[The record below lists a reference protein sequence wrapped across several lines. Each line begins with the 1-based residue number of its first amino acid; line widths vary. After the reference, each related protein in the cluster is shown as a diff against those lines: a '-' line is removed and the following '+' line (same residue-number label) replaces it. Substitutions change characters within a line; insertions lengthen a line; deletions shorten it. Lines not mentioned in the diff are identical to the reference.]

1 MGSAETPGAGGRDA
15 GSSERAEAS
24 TDDGPG
30 SAAATPSDPLSAVRA
45 TFAAFAGAPRALAG
59 AAFLVAVQ
67 GLLLVGLGVWQVVRG
82 FGHHIDNLGRAE
94 FGGVLCLVCG
104 VVVVGLARAQVVRR
118 ATSKTPIVVIELLCL
133 PVGWAMLQ
141 NGLLGYGLPLLVVAV
156 ATLALLALAAS
167 RTPPVE

>member
-1 MGSAETPGAGGRDA
+1 MGSAETPGGGGRDA
-15 GSSERAEAS
+15 GPSERAEAS
-24 TDDGPG
+24 ADGPG

-45 TFAAFAGAPRALAG
+45 TFAAFAGAPRALA
-59 AAFLVAVQ
+59 AAAVLVAAQ

-104 VVVVGLARAQVVRR
+104 VVVVGLARAQMVRR

-167 RTPPVE
+167 RS